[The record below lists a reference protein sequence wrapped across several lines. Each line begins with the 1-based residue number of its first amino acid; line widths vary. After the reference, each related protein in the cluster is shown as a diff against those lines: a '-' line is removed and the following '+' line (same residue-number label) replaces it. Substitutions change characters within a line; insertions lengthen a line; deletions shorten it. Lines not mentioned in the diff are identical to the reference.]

1 MKFSEVLPA
10 LEAGKRVRR
19 SSWFDDVFV
28 DQEHG
33 NAEQA
38 GYSPRGLFGLS
49 TLDLLASDWEV
60 VPGESAAV
68 ACTCMKTHLELHAD
82 IAHLTRELEEARGE
96 ATANE
101 RIVIQARRLLE
112 DYEGVSPRSEPG
124 TPKGGTDR

>member
-60 VPGESAAV
+60 VPEEPAKGHDCDGGCYERD
-68 ACTCMKTHLELHAD
+68 KT
-82 IAHLTRELEEARGE
+82 IARLTRELEEAR
-96 ATANE
+96 E
-101 RIVIQARRLLE
+101 RNGKLAAVLADVENALSRR
-112 DYEGVSPRSEPG
+112 SA
-124 TPKGGTDR
+124 